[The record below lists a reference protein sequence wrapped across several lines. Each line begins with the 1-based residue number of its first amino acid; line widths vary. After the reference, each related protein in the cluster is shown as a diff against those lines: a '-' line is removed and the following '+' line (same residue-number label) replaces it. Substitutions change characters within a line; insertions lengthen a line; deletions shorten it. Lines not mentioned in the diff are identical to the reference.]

1 MGRLWWTGSKCIKF
15 GKGSIKLYM
24 EPSSLDLSLT
34 YLFGVKLE
42 LSLQNWGI
50 FTNNEIY
57 LIHKGKLIGN
67 IKQVSQTLNNAYI
80 NSIEQFSSINPTSV
94 RGYSNINFLS
104 ALDLIIYKYQCYSS
118 ISETKNSFD
127 NSNPLTLC
135 KIMEVW

>member
-1 MGRLWWTGSKCIKF
+1 
-15 GKGSIKLYM
+15 M

-42 LSLQNWGI
+42 LSLQNRGI

-135 KIMEVW
+135 KIMEV